1 MPRALLGLGKEGTVT
16 FSNAMGNKAEH
27 WDISHTLGQPGML
40 CQEENRFIVLS
51 PRGDLGCRR

>member
-1 MPRALLGLGKEGTVT
+1 MT

-51 PRGDLGCRR
+51 PRRDLGCRR